1 LPKDSIKVKIKNQ
14 RLRINKNMKKN
25 ITLEDVRSDPQVD
38 EYIKRSTEFLRLYH
52 YTDHGIDHSNLVSE
66 RARYLAKEIGLSE
79 KEQELVSIASYVHD
93 MGNFLDRKN
102 HEYWGALMFHSI
114 FQERLPAEDMAT
126 IMQAIATHDNYRAQI
141 VNAVAAVGMI
151 ADKSDVRRSRVI
163 EKDKAQ
169 IARDIHNRVNF
180 AATNNRFEANK
191 ETKKITLT
199 LKIDTSFVPVMEYFE
214 IFTYRMVQ
222 CRKAAQFLGY
232 KFELVINDFKLL

>member
-1 LPKDSIKVKIKNQ
+1 
-14 RLRINKNMKKN
+14 MKKN
-25 ITLEDVRSDPQVD
+25 ITLDDVKADPQID
-38 EYIKRSTEFLRLYH
+38 EYIKRSTEFLRIYH
-52 YTDHGIDHSNLVSE
+52 YTDHGIEHSNLVSE

-79 KEQELVSIASYVHD
+79 KEQELVSIASYTHD

-102 HEYWGALMFHSI
+102 HEYWGALIFHSI
-114 FQERLPAEDMAT
+114 FQDKMPADDLA
-126 IMQAIATHDNYRAQI
+126 IVMQAIATHDNYRAQI

-180 AATNNRFEANK
+180 AATNNKFEADK
-191 ETKKITLT
+191 ENKKITLT
-199 LKIDTSFVPVMEYFE
+199 LEIDTSFVPVMEYFE